1 MKIEIKYNNV
11 DIDVYLKQHKGY
23 TEIIIFGFINYIPQ
37 GDSFNLKMNPRQVK
51 KHLKQYIYQ
60 HSTNDEIRK
69 SLLGTFQ
76 HFKREL
82 YVPFLTKNTLLT

>member
-11 DIDVYLKQHKGY
+11 DANIYLKQHKGY
-23 TEIIIFGFINYIPQ
+23 TEVYIFGFFDFIPR

-60 HSTNDEIRK
+60 HSTNDFIRK
-69 SLLGTFQ
+69 SLLGTF
-76 HFKREL
+76 
-82 YVPFLTKNTLLT
+82 